1 MLKDKP
7 YSVLKDKIDAYEVM
21 LLCDIDGQTFT
32 DIAKRLGLTASQIS
46 LMYNKTMVK
55 QRNLYINHLSIA
67 LGYNDRIQVEKIYT
81 QTYECYQSR
90 TYACAYLEK
99 EYRDIL
105 TEYRAGEP
113 GMPEK
118 FVENMPPLRGELTEE
133 EVMRI
138 VKMRE
143 EQRTSYIDI
152 GIELDITKE
161 KAKHTYDRYYHT
173 KALELADI
181 LGKSANSNLEK
192 KEIIYC
198 FLKNC
203 YSAKKRYEILKEK
216 FDDKFGK

>member
-1 MLKDKP
+1 MLKDIP
-7 YSVLKDKIDAYEVM
+7 YFVLKENMRRYRVM

-32 DIAKRLGLTASQIS
+32 GIAKRLGLTASQVS
-46 LMYNKTMVK
+46 LMYNKTKVK

-67 LGYNDRIQVEKIYT
+67 LGYNDRIQVEKIYA
-81 QTYECYQSR
+81 QAYECYQSR

-118 FVENMPPLRGELTEE
+118 FVENMPPLRGELTEV

-138 VKMRE
+138 VQMRE
-143 EQRTSYIDI
+143 EQRFSYIDI
-152 GIELDITKE
+152 GIEFNITKE

-173 KALELADI
+173 KSLELISVLEKA
-181 LGKSANSNLEK
+181 ANSNIEK
-192 KEIIYC
+192 MEIRNY
-198 FLKNC
+198 FFGNSF
-203 YSAKKRYEILKEK
+203 SAKKRYEMLKERMK
-216 FDDKFGK
+216 SERK